1 MVQSP
6 PLIQKA
12 PISLEAFL
20 EMPETK
26 PSSEWIAGE
35 IIQKP
40 MPQGKHSAIQLELA
54 AMINSGL
61 KRSKI
66 ARPFPEL
73 RCTFGGRSII
83 PDIAVFT
90 WDNIARDVSGEVAN
104 VFTRAPDWTIEILS
118 PDQSQTKVVK
128 NIIHC
133 LKHETQMGWMID
145 PDDRTVFVYQP
156 NQEIAIF
163 DDVEAILPMPEFAR
177 SLQLTI
183 GELFSWLTD

>member
-1 MVQSP
+1 MAQLQETS
-6 PLIQKA
+6 
-12 PISLEAFL
+12 ISR
-20 EMPETK
+20 
-26 PSSEWIAGE
+26 GG
-35 IIQKP
+35 
-40 MPQGKHSAIQLELA
+40 GKHSAIQVELA
-54 AMINSGL
+54 AMINTGL

-66 ARPFPEL
+66 ARAFMTL
-73 RCTFGGRSII
+73 DSRFGDRLII

-90 WDNIARDVSGEVAN
+90 WDHIARDVSGEVAN

-133 LKHETQMGWMID
+133 LKNDTQMGWMID
-145 PDDRTVFVYQP
+145 PDDRTVLVYQP

-163 DDVEAILPMPEFAR
+163 DEVEAMLPMPEFAS

>member
-6 PLIQKA
+6 PLIQKT

-26 PSSEWIAGE
+26 PGSEWISGE

>member
-6 PLIQKA
+6 SIHKT

-20 EMPETK
+20 AMPETK
-26 PSSEWIAGE
+26 PGSEWIAGE

-61 KRSKI
+61 KPSKI

-73 RCTFGGRSII
+73 RCTFGGRSTI
-83 PDIAVFT
+83 PDISVFV
-90 WDNIARDVSGEVAN
+90 WDRILRDVSGEVADIFN
-104 VFTRAPDWTIEILS
+104 QSPDWTIEILS

-133 LKHETQMGWMID
+133 LRHGTQMGWMID
-145 PDDRTVFVYQP
+145 PGDRTVLVYRP

-163 DDVEAILPMPEFAR
+163 DVDEEMLPMPEFAS
-177 SLQLTI
+177 SLSLTI
-183 GELFSWLTD
+183 GELFSWLID